1 MPQVPKERKM
11 KGTDQDIRHLASR
24 LIAEIAVQ
32 MIADG
37 ARPAEVVY
45 ARRDILNTLTV
56 YVPDLFRRT
65 AA

>member
-1 MPQVPKERKM
+1 M
-11 KGTDQDIRHLASR
+11 KGTDQDIRHLASK